1 MAWGIVTASSKG
13 VGFTVAK
20 ALARTGYDLVIASR
34 DEIRIRAV
42 ARRLEEE
49 YSVRV
54 VGMRLDLRSKNSL
67 EAFLSMA
74 GKVVSGGL
82 DVFVVNYGNPSCEPC
97 TIFEA
102 TWDNWLEAASM
113 YLAST
118 ARILSWLRWHKP
130 VRTII
135 ISSFTVREAHPPL
148 GVSDTVRQGLSALV
162 RLAAREEP
170 ELGPV
175 LLLLGSFRTPGALQT
190 IERLANKAGIS
201 VEEYWKKYVDSLS
214 PLGRSGELE
223 ELEEMILLLARAP
236 AYLTGA
242 TILFDGASSRC
253 IWS

>member
-1 MAWGIVTASSKG
+1 MAWGIVTASSRG
-13 VGFTVAK
+13 IGFTVAK
-20 ALARTGYDLVIASR
+20 ALARAGYNLVIGSR
-34 DEIRIRAV
+34 SEEKIRAA

-49 YSVRV
+49 YRVRV
-54 VGMRLDLRSKNSL
+54 VGLRLDLRSRESL
-67 EAFLSMA
+67 EAFLSQA
-74 GKVVSGGL
+74 DNVVGDGL
-82 DVFVVNYGNPSCEPC
+82 EVFVVNYGNPSCEPC

-102 TWDNWLEAASM
+102 SWEDWLEAASM

-118 ARILSWLRWHKP
+118 ARILSWLRAHKP

-135 ISSFTVREAHPPL
+135 ISSFTVREPHPPL
-148 GVSDTVRQGLSALV
+148 GVADTVRQGLSALV

-175 LLLLGSFRTPGALQT
+175 LLMLGSFRTPGALET
-190 IERLANKAGIS
+190 IGRLAGEAGVS
-201 VEEYWKKYVDSLS
+201 VEEYWRRYVDSLS
-214 PLGRSGELE
+214 PLGRSGRLE

-253 IWS
+253 I